1 MIEPVMRP
9 LGFDWKIDTALIGAV
24 AAKELF
30 VSQLGIVY
38 AVGSSDEDAPDLRE
52 QLRADYS
59 PLTGFCVML
68 FCLISAPCVA
78 TIAMTRQETA
88 SWRWALFQ
96 FFGLTAMAYAVT
108 FIVYQAG
115 RFLGG

>member
-1 MIEPVMRP
+1 MRP

-38 AVGSSDEDAPDLRE
+38 AVSSADEDAPDLRE
-52 QLRADYS
+52 RLRADYT

-96 FFGLTAMAYAVT
+96 FFGLTGLAYLVT
-108 FIVYQAG
+108 LTVYQAG
-115 RFLGG
+115 RLLGV